1 MIFPV
6 SCKFVGN
13 ASSMPHGD
21 KVYFLS
27 QYLLHKTESGIE
39 ILEVEPAEGETLVR
53 AQKGIFIS
61 GRGAR
66 RSRRFRP

>member
-53 AQKGIFIS
+53 DIKSVKVLAKAEDVHIWEG
-61 GRGAR
+61 
-66 RSRRFRP
+66 